1 MPEEKQGTSKHLFQ
15 KIQEIKCELMDM
27 NLKKSWKNNH
37 AWFEYYELA
46 DILPAI
52 VKLCQQY
59 KVFSRIVFNNEN
71 AVLELVNIENPTETA
86 VYTSPMREVELKWCQ
101 PIQALW
107 AVETYQRRYLYL
119 NAFDI
124 VESDT
129 LDAVSWKEE
138 EKKPATKKETKRF
151 NKDQLEK
158 LTKNTEYLKKFKT
171 SDDLLKDI
179 QKLWYSISKEMKLS
193 IADVRADVE

>member
-1 MPEEKQGTSKHLFQ
+1 MPETPKNLFL

-59 KVFSRIVFNNEN
+59 KVFSRIIFNNEN
-71 AVLELVNIENPTETA
+71 AVLELLNIENPTETA
-86 VYTSPMREVELKWCQ
+86 VYTSPMRDVELKWCQ
-101 PIQALW
+101 PIQWLW

-124 VESDT
+124 VENDT
-129 LDAVSWKEE
+129 LDAVAWDETKQT
-138 EKKPATKKETKRF
+138 AKKETKRF
-151 NKDQLEK
+151 NEAELKRLEK
-158 LTKNTEYLKKFKT
+158 KTDYLKKFKT
-171 SDDLLKDI
+171 SDDLIKDI
-179 QKLWYSISKEMKLS
+179 QKLWYSISKEMKMS

>member
-1 MPEEKQGTSKHLFQ
+1 MPDTPKNLFQ

-59 KVFSRIVFNNEN
+59 KVFSRIIFNNEN
-71 AVLELVNIENPTETA
+71 AVLELMNIENPNETA
-86 VYTSPMREVELKWCQ
+86 VYTSPMRDVELKWCQ
-101 PIQALW
+101 PIQSLW

-124 VESDT
+124 VENDT
-129 LDAVSWKEE
+129 LDAVAWDETKQT
-138 EKKPATKKETKRF
+138 AKKEVKRF
-151 NKDQLEK
+151 NKEQFEK
-158 LTKNTEYLKKFKT
+158 MKQNTEYLKKFKT
-171 SDDLLKDI
+171 SDELLKDI
-179 QKLWYSISKEMKLS
+179 KKLWYSISDEMKLKV
-193 IADVRADVE
+193 ADARAEVD